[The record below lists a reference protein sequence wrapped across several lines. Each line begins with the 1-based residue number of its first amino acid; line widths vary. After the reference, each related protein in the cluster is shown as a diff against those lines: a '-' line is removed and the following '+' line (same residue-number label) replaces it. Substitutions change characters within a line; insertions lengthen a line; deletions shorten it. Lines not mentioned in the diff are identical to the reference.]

1 MTAPAEVKLSTP
13 YGPFSTFL
21 TFIGWMKVSAIPSH
35 IDASIMQRMSGTAIS
50 QVRGTL
56 RFLGLTTESGAVTQ
70 KLRALVAAYE
80 TDTWKTEWTEVFF
93 DAYAPI
99 IGDLDLDTATL
110 KQLVDRFRDAAGVS
124 GSVLR
129 KSVRFYLD
137 GVKESGA
144 AVSPHLSARGLSI
157 VSGDRVA
164 KPRTGKT
171 PSTPMLRVPGVTP
184 PSNQGQPVPP
194 AEHVLIHV
202 PNRAPLAIPLPNDL
216 KDTEWHYIDSQ
227 IRAYMALRKQK

>member
-1 MTAPAEVKLSTP
+1 MTAPTELKQTPP
-13 YGPFSTFL
+13 YGPLSTFT
-21 TFIGWMKVSAIPSH
+21 TFIGSLKTSAIPSH

-56 RFLGLTTESGAVTQ
+56 RFLGLTTDSGAVTP
-70 KLRALVAAYE
+70 KIRTLVEAYE
-80 TDTWKTEWTEVFF
+80 TEAWKDTWMEVLF
-93 DAYAPI
+93 DAYQSI
-99 IGDLDLDTATL
+99 IGELDLDTATL
-110 KQLVDRFRDAAGVS
+110 KQLVDRFRDAGLS

-144 AVSPHLSARGLSI
+144 AVSPHLNARGLSI

-171 PSTPMLRVPGVTP
+171 PPAGTPRVPDVTP
-184 PSNQGQPVPP
+184 ASNQGHLPP

-202 PNRAPLAIPLPNDL
+202 PNRAPFAIPLPNDL
-216 KDTEWHYIDSQ
+216 KDAEWNYIDGQ
-227 IRAYMALRKQK
+227 IRAYMSLRKQK